1 MKIKK
6 FQHPSEPIFKEEKDY
21 PFKFPFNFF
30 RKRYNNNINW
40 IDGDNYSNWQIRNT
54 LGEGVKR
61 VKYGSE
67 TQNQKNNGA
76 YAYNNNL
83 LGDINY
89 FKYPEN
95 WAWYGQFLNL
105 TKNNPEQYAN
115 WWKQYYASAL
125 ESGKPMEWLSH
136 VKTYIETG
144 DWKPFT
150 ANGQTFNTADSFYD
164 YETTD
169 KKISDAHQINTGKT
183 YVNPETNVTYKEVPE
198 GYEEYEYDDY
208 DNKVRN
214 AVNTVKNITRIG
226 PILDV
231 RPIRKKT
238 PIDPKHIAQAREDV
252 LENINPESN
261 PVDTG
266 NPQDVGG
273 PQETGGSAI
282 KGTPGWLRGVGKV
295 FGGIGKGISDLFKG
309 DGKPISPF
317 WSQFMRT
324 INDNAFNLRNTEQLI
339 RNMDVPLLN
348 YTPVY
353 RQVHGDYIAQQQAQR
368 EASRLRTSQPIT
380 ANQQIQTA
388 TDLEGIQKGNQLIEQ
403 GNAKDAQMYWNTAE
417 KAFQQSKENA
427 AGWDAI
433 ANKNKQALSE
443 FNNKIAELRY
453 KAQKDNMQN
462 WDTLLAD
469 MERRKWQKWDRDE
482 YLKLQSQEELDN
494 LYDTKTGQGAD
505 YEELKALREKMLG
518 ETDKAKLAEL
528 NKQAGAITDRMSART
543 IYNRLRRLGMY
554 DESKFKDMFPAYNF
568 GKGGIL
574 GHSNGGILAFL
585 QKGGGFGVIAASS
598 AGEGNPYLA
607 QLGKKEKSTTSSST
621 SSTTSKDESEKTKD
635 KLLTNIAETLKGING
650 LNSDVN
656 ILYQELTN
664 FFDIQRYVGDFI
676 DDPMQYYSMY
686 IRALNRVNQVKQSA
700 KAFDS
705 AYKELETKHSL
716 DSPAI
721 DPNGYVYVGIGKT
734 NEIKKVTPDE
744 YLNNTD
750 KYKLLRNSDLLYL
763 RRNNPNYA
771 FGDTYIDDISHSGT
785 NIEDIYKFIKDI
797 LGKVGTDKQSRDTII
812 QQYGNGAVQG
822 LQELNDLVQQ
832 GAANPETAKI
842 IAGLTGTQTE
852 VNTSIESQVE
862 RAKLALQTISSIL
875 PRNMYSLLLL
885 HSGSKE
891 NVGKLLTSIVF
902 QGLST
907 DTTFKINGITQL
919 DEQGNPKSGTR
930 ASGSGNGSGSDKEPL
945 KDQTLVAVIRGIG
958 GTPGRIKLN
967 EGTKSEMNIDVE
979 NYQIQGAYSP
989 GGLDKILSETKIMG
1003 ISDPR
1008 KIYFGDQL
1016 ISSDSLGD
1024 VAYTG
1029 RGFSRVMLPIK
1040 SDGSPDFTILSR
1052 FETVCDNLR
1061 AQGTDPVKALGENAT
1076 LEEKKKMG
1084 DALSSEGLYGLIN
1097 SNGYPNLQNFG
1108 LFLLTEGITSSKSGI
1123 KQSTYVVQNDDKADK
1138 LQDILTQF
1146 KSNGEV
1152 AKKYELDR
1160 FSYWNPSDW
1169 GVGLGSYDKVFE
1181 GTIYI
1186 PINANELQADI
1197 ATGNKLKDSDA
1208 TQYEGEFQSARLR
1221 SQFVDR
1227 EQ

>member
-1 MKIKK
+1 MKFIPKYQLGRFITSPYDK
-6 FQHPSEPIFKEEKDY
+6 YDDSLINWENDWYGTQLKENGDIATGGGNLVFGAPNTGGLIGRNNTYDY
-21 PFKFPFNFF
+21 RNNLVGTVPKNSYLESSNDYNYLIESYLTNDNELTDLG
-30 RKRYNNNINW
+30 KRYIDQYIKNSKPGTLTTALQNMVKHKYKFSPIPRHNYTANNWREFILGNKSFDGVANDKLYAQGHNVTKGKVYYY
-40 IDGDNYSNWQIRNT
+40 ID
-54 LGEGVKR
+54 K
-61 VKYGSE
+61 
-67 TQNQKNNGA
+67 
-76 YAYNNNL
+76 
-83 LGDINY
+83 
-89 FKYPEN
+89 
-95 WAWYGQFLNL
+95 
-105 TKNNPEQYAN
+105 
-115 WWKQYYASAL
+115 
-125 ESGKPMEWLSH
+125 
-136 VKTYIETG
+136 
-144 DWKPFT
+144 
-150 ANGQTFNTADSFYD
+150 NGQTKYVKNRIY
-164 YETTD
+164 
-169 KKISDAHQINTGKT
+169 KIKQNQNQDQNNRIKQESGSRFGRFVDF
-183 YVNPETNVTYKEVPE
+183 EELEVP
-198 GYEEYEYDDY
+198 
-208 DNKVRN
+208 NF
-214 AVNTVKNITRIG
+214 VNSEIGRPTMPNTPQPINVNIPNDPNIS
-226 PILDV
+226 
-231 RPIRKKT
+231 KT
-238 PIDPKHIAQAREDV
+238 
-252 LENINPESN
+252 
-261 PVDTG
+261 
-266 NPQDVGG
+266 

-282 KGTPGWLRGVGKV
+282 KGTPGWLRGIGKV

-403 GNAKDAQMYWNTAE
+403 GNAKDAQIYWNTAE

-469 MERRKWQKWDRDE
+469 MEKRKWQKWDRDE

-518 ETDKAKLAEL
+518 ETDKVKLAEL

-574 GHSNGGILAFL
+574 AFL

-607 QLGKKEKSTTSSST
+607 QLGKEKKSTASSSASAT
-621 SSTTSKDESEKTKD
+621 SRDEDEKTKD
-635 KLLTNIAETLKGING
+635 KLLNNIADTLKGIDG

-656 ILYQELTN
+656 ILYQELVN
-664 FFDIQRYVGDFI
+664 FFDVQRYVGDFI

-763 RRNNPNYA
+763 RRNDSNYA
-771 FGDTYIDDISHSGT
+771 FGDAYIDDISHSGT

-797 LGKVGTDKQSRDTII
+797 LGKVGTDKESRDTII
-812 QQYGNGAVQG
+812 RQYGNSAVQG

-842 IAGLTGTQTE
+842 IASLTGTQTE
-852 VNTSIESQVE
+852 VNTSIESQAE
-862 RAKLALQTISSIL
+862 SAKLALQTISSIL

-907 DTTFKINGITQL
+907 NTTFKINGITQL

-930 ASGSGNGSGSDKEPL
+930 ASGNGSGSDKEPL

-967 EGTKSEMNIDVE
+967 KGTKSEMSIDVE

-1138 LQDILTQF
+1138 LQDILTRF

>member
-1 MKIKK
+1 MKFIPKYQTAWGPLELLLQNNK
-6 FQHPSEPIFKEEKDY
+6 
-21 PFKFPFNFF
+21 F
-30 RKRYNNNINW
+30 RKNINW
-40 IDGDNYSNWQIRNT
+40 INGGEYYTNWVKRDNYYQ
-54 LGEGVKR
+54 
-61 VKYGSE
+61 YGSV
-67 TQNQKNNGA
+67 TKNQQKTGTYEHDRNYDKNGA
-76 YAYNNNL
+76 YEDYS
-83 LGDINY
+83 
-89 FKYPEN
+89 
-95 WAWYGQFLNL
+95 
-105 TKNNPEQYAN
+105 
-115 WWKQYYASAL
+115 WWKGY
-125 ESGKPMEWLSH
+125 
-136 VKTYIETG
+136 G
-144 DWKPFT
+144 DLTNNSEENLK
-150 ANGQTFNTADSFYD
+150 SFF
-164 YETTD
+164 
-169 KKISDAHQINTGKT
+169 QQ
-183 YVNPETNVTYKEVPE
+183 YVNRAKASGNPMKWISYLEDYLKDGKWTTFTTVNGRTFKIPQEFRDHYAYDRLGSTAHNTNSGEVYYDSEGNTYKSLPE
-198 GYEEYEYDDY
+198 GYEEFDPESIIYDSENNDDKEKNY
-208 DNKVRN
+208 KIRNQFRNWKNFYLNQNKITDNIVRF
-214 AVNTVKNITRIG
+214 
-226 PILDV
+226 
-231 RPIRKKT
+231 RPIQKKT
-238 PIDPKHIAQAREDV
+238 TYPIDSELTQAKNDV

-266 NPQDVGG
+266 N

-427 AGWDAI
+427 AGWDAT

-621 SSTTSKDESEKTKD
+621 SSTTSKDETEKTKD

-686 IRALNRVNQVKQSA
+686 MRALKRANDIIQSS
-700 KAFDS
+700 KDFDA
-705 AYKELETKHSL
+705 AYKELEAKHNL

-734 NEIKKVTPDE
+734 NKIDKVTPEE

-750 KYKLLRNSDLLYL
+750 KYQLLRNSDVLYL
-763 RRNNPNYA
+763 RKNDPNYA
-771 FGDTYIDDISHSGT
+771 FRDKYIQEISHSST
-785 NIEDIYKFIKDI
+785 SIEDVYKFIKDI

-812 QQYGNGAVQG
+812 QQYGDSAVQG
-822 LQELNDLVQQ
+822 LQELNNLIQQ
-832 GAANPETAKI
+832 GAVNPETAKI
-842 IAGLTGTQTE
+842 IASLTGTQTE
-852 VNTSIESQVE
+852 VNTSIESQAE
-862 RAKLALQTISSIL
+862 RAKLALRTIASLL
-875 PRNMYSLLLL
+875 PRNMQTLLLL
-885 HSGSKE
+885 HSGNKE

-902 QGLST
+902 QGLNT
-907 DTTFKINGITQL
+907 DITFKINGITQL
-919 DEQGNPKSGTR
+919 DEKGNPKSGTR
-930 ASGSGNGSGSDKEPL
+930 AGNGSGGGSEEAEDR
-945 KDQTLVAVIRGIG
+945 TLLNIVSGMG
-958 GTPGRIKLN
+958 GTEDKIRIN
-967 EGTKSEMNIDVE
+967 PGTKAEFSVNVE
-979 NYQIQGAYSP
+979 NYNIDGIKAGNLEDALISSK
-989 GGLDKILSETKIMG
+989 LMT
-1003 ISDPR
+1003 ISDSR

-1016 ISSDSLGD
+1016 IPSEKLRHIVYRGS
-1024 VAYTG
+1024 
-1029 RGFSRVMLPIK
+1029 GFSRAILPTK
-1040 SDGSPDFTILSR
+1040 EDGSPDFTIFER
-1052 FETVCDNLR
+1052 FDRACQKVRNAGMNPNDATTDQKVAEALGKALKEEKLDNL
-1061 AQGTDPVKALGENAT
+1061 VL
-1076 LEEKKKMG
+1076 
-1084 DALSSEGLYGLIN
+1084 
-1097 SNGYPNLQNFG
+1097 NGIPNLKKVG
-1108 LFLLTEGITSSKSGI
+1108 LFVLADGYGTTKGGIKKTKFVVDASSKVN
-1123 KQSTYVVQNDDKADK
+1123 Y
-1138 LQDILTQF
+1138 QDISELLGGKGPDGKYQ
-1146 KSNGEV
+1146 E
-1152 AKKYELDR
+1152 YELDDKTWYLPLESM
-1160 FSYWNPSDW
+1160 FDS
-1169 GVGLGSYDKVFE
+1169 SYDRIYE

-1186 PINANELQADI
+1186 PINNNKLQAS
-1197 ATGNKLKDSDA
+1197 TGSGNKLKRSTAYEYEHEYQDSERSRDNIDYSKIINA
-1208 TQYEGEFQSARLR
+1208 NDTSADKLLNK
-1221 SQFVDR
+1221 
-1227 EQ
+1227 